1 MKKVAYYTLGCRL
14 NFAETSTL
22 AYRLQQLGF
31 EKISPRS
38 GEQADLVV
46 VNTCAVTQSAEKKT
60 RNLASKLHRDN
71 PLASI
76 VVVGCYSALK
86 PELLERWSG
95 VIKVFGS
102 SNKMSCVD
110 FILQQEP
117 QPVPNFFD
125 AYSTHD
131 RTRSFLKIQD
141 GCNSHCTY
149 CTVWIARGKSRS
161 DTIENVLKNIQNIAD
176 SGLHEVNLT
185 GVNVGDFGKGTKEN
199 LLKLLKAIVK
209 QNAIERV
216 RISSIEPELL
226 SPEIIRLV
234 AKSPILMPHFHL
246 PLQAG
251 CDRVL
256 SAMRRRYTTQEYA
269 EKVMLIKKL
278 MPDACVAC
286 DVIAGFPGETD
297 EEFEETYHFLEQ
309 LPISYMHV
317 FPYSRR
323 PRTHANLIE
332 EQVSDDVKHERTER
346 LLELSHAK
354 KLAFYSQCEGQTR
367 PVLVESEAV
376 DDQLFGFTDNY
387 IRVSLP
393 NDPATINTIQKVTIE
408 QCRIVL

>member
-1 MKKVAYYTLGCRL
+1 MKNFEIHTLGCKL
-14 NFAETSTL
+14 NYSESAAIAAKLEANGWHQGGIPEIIVL
-22 AYRLQQLGF
+22 
-31 EKISPRS
+31 
-38 GEQADLVV
+38 
-46 VNTCAVTQSAEKKT
+46 NTCAVTQSAEKKT

-110 FILQQEP
+110 FILQQDP

-332 EQVSDDVKHERTER
+332 EQVSDDMKHERAER

-367 PVLVESEAV
+367 PVLVESEVV

>member
-1 MKKVAYYTLGCRL
+1 MKNFEIHTLGCKL
-14 NFAETSTL
+14 NYSESAAIAAKLEANGWHQGGIPEIIVL
-22 AYRLQQLGF
+22 
-31 EKISPRS
+31 
-38 GEQADLVV
+38 
-46 VNTCAVTQSAEKKT
+46 NTCAVTQSAEKKT

-117 QPVPNFFD
+117 QPVPYFFD

>member
-1 MKKVAYYTLGCRL
+1 MKNFEIHTLGCKL
-14 NFAETSTL
+14 NYSESAAIAAKLEANGWHQGGIPEIIVL
-22 AYRLQQLGF
+22 
-31 EKISPRS
+31 
-38 GEQADLVV
+38 
-46 VNTCAVTQSAEKKT
+46 NTCAVTQSAEKKT

-286 DVIAGFPGETD
+286 DVITGFPGETD

>member
-1 MKKVAYYTLGCRL
+1 MKNFEIHTLGCKL
-14 NFAETSTL
+14 NYSESAAIAAKLEANGWHQGGIPEIIVL
-22 AYRLQQLGF
+22 
-31 EKISPRS
+31 
-38 GEQADLVV
+38 
-46 VNTCAVTQSAEKKT
+46 NTCAVTQSAEKKT

-332 EQVSDDVKHERTER
+332 EQVSDDVKHERAER

-393 NDPATINTIQKVTIE
+393 NDPVTINTIQKVTIE

>member
-1 MKKVAYYTLGCRL
+1 MKNFEIHTLGCKL
-14 NFAETSTL
+14 NYSESAAIAAKLEANGWHQGGIPEIIVL
-22 AYRLQQLGF
+22 
-31 EKISPRS
+31 
-38 GEQADLVV
+38 
-46 VNTCAVTQSAEKKT
+46 NTCAVTQSAEKKT

-161 DTIENVLKNIQNIAD
+161 DTIENVLKNIQNVAD

-332 EQVSDDVKHERTER
+332 EQVSDDVKHERAER

>member
-1 MKKVAYYTLGCRL
+1 MKNFEIHTLGCKL
-14 NFAETSTL
+14 NYSESAAIAAKLEANGWHQGGIPEIIVL
-22 AYRLQQLGF
+22 
-31 EKISPRS
+31 
-38 GEQADLVV
+38 
-46 VNTCAVTQSAEKKT
+46 NTCAVTQSAEKKT

-332 EQVSDDVKHERTER
+332 EQVSDDVKHERAER

-393 NDPATINTIQKVTIE
+393 NDPATINTIQKVIIE

>member
-1 MKKVAYYTLGCRL
+1 MKNFEIHTLGCKL
-14 NFAETSTL
+14 NYSESAAIAAKLEANGWHQGGIPEIIVL
-22 AYRLQQLGF
+22 
-31 EKISPRS
+31 
-38 GEQADLVV
+38 
-46 VNTCAVTQSAEKKT
+46 NTCAVTQSAEKKT

-393 NDPATINTIQKVTIE
+393 NDPATINTIQKVIIE

>member
-1 MKKVAYYTLGCRL
+1 M
-14 NFAETSTL
+14 
-22 AYRLQQLGF
+22 
-31 EKISPRS
+31 
-38 GEQADLVV
+38 
-46 VNTCAVTQSAEKKT
+46 
-60 RNLASKLHRDN
+60 
-71 PLASI
+71 
-76 VVVGCYSALK
+76 
-86 PELLERWSG
+86 
-95 VIKVFGS
+95 
-102 SNKMSCVD
+102 
-110 FILQQEP
+110 
-117 QPVPNFFD
+117 
-125 AYSTHD
+125 
-131 RTRSFLKIQD
+131 
-141 GCNSHCTY
+141 
-149 CTVWIARGKSRS
+149 
-161 DTIENVLKNIQNIAD
+161 LKNIQNIAD

-332 EQVSDDVKHERTER
+332 EQVSDDVKHERAER

-393 NDPATINTIQKVTIE
+393 NDPDTINTIQKVTIE

>member
-1 MKKVAYYTLGCRL
+1 MKNFEIHTLGCKL
-14 NFAETSTL
+14 NYSESAAIAAKLEANGWHQGGIPEIIVL
-22 AYRLQQLGF
+22 
-31 EKISPRS
+31 
-38 GEQADLVV
+38 
-46 VNTCAVTQSAEKKT
+46 NTCAVTQSAEKKT

-110 FILQQEP
+110 LILQQEP

-332 EQVSDDVKHERTER
+332 EQVSDDVKHERAER

-408 QCRIVL
+408 QCGIVL

>member
-1 MKKVAYYTLGCRL
+1 MKNFEIHTLGCKL
-14 NFAETSTL
+14 NYSESAAIAAKLEANGWHQGGIPEIIVL
-22 AYRLQQLGF
+22 
-31 EKISPRS
+31 
-38 GEQADLVV
+38 
-46 VNTCAVTQSAEKKT
+46 NTCAVTQSAEKKT

-234 AKSPILMPHFHL
+234 AKSPILMPHFPL

-332 EQVSDDVKHERTER
+332 EQVSDDVKHERAER

>member
-1 MKKVAYYTLGCRL
+1 MKNFEIHTLGCKL
-14 NFAETSTL
+14 NYSESAAIAAKLEANGWHQGSIPEIIVL
-22 AYRLQQLGF
+22 
-31 EKISPRS
+31 
-38 GEQADLVV
+38 
-46 VNTCAVTQSAEKKT
+46 NTCAVTQSAEKKT

-332 EQVSDDVKHERTER
+332 EQVSDDVKHERAER

>member
-1 MKKVAYYTLGCRL
+1 MKNFEIHTLGCKL
-14 NFAETSTL
+14 NYSESAAIAAKLEANGWHQGGIPEIIVL
-22 AYRLQQLGF
+22 
-31 EKISPRS
+31 
-38 GEQADLVV
+38 
-46 VNTCAVTQSAEKKT
+46 NTCAVTQSAEKKT

-161 DTIENVLKNIQNIAD
+161 NTIENVLKNIQNIAD

-332 EQVSDDVKHERTER
+332 EQVSDDVKHERAER

-393 NDPATINTIQKVTIE
+393 NDPVTINTIQKVTIE